1 MLRTKLTPP
10 GAQPGALARA
20 ELVARL
26 DAEMLPGRLGLV
38 VAPAGWG
45 KSALLASWSAQRP
58 ARDRC
63 GWFSAD
69 DADND
74 PGRFWTYVL
83 AALATVR
90 PGLGD
95 GATQLLSAPGTTAL
109 GDVVPALLNNLAEQ
123 PEPVTLIIDD
133 YQTVTNR
140 EVQDSVALLVERIPP
155 TLCLIIASR
164 TQPSALPIAR
174 WRGRGRMIELTA
186 ADLALTLGE
195 STELLARELPT
206 PPTVEDAAR
215 LHERTEGWVA
225 GLHLAALSL
234 RRRRDLHEAIG
245 EITGDN
251 RRIGDYLAG
260 EVLARQPDELRAF
273 LRRTSI
279 LQRLSAPLCDATTAG
294 TDGVGMLARIE
305 RDQLFLIPLDD
316 RRRWYRYHHLF
327 ADVLRRDLEQ
337 TEPAL
342 AAVLHRRAADWF
354 AAHDSPLEAVG
365 HALAGGDTA
374 QVAELIAVH
383 SMPVCLQGQVDTVLG
398 WFGALGEDVC
408 RADPRLGMA
417 RAMVAG
423 AGGHPVE
430 MVRWADLAEQAAVGP
445 GLPAD
450 LVTSVHAGVAV
461 TRWGSAYFSGDVT
474 VSVRHARAAIRL
486 PADNRTLRQAYA
498 ALGWSLYRKGQF
510 REAQAP
516 FGQAMLLS
524 QDRGDDLT
532 IMVTCGIQ
540 AIIAAAEGREHD
552 AEAFAARAE
561 GASRGHSAGEHFNA
575 WCFHFARGWAAR
587 GQAEPERAQ
596 GHFQRALELLRRGP
610 MRLETVE
617 VLTALALTDRQLGRI
632 DSATDRL
639 EEARGILEHC
649 PDPGYLLAD
658 PRAVQI
664 PPASPVPTRPAP
676 ALTRRESE
684 ILALIAAA
692 LSDQQVADHLGI
704 SPRTVHAHLRSIYP
718 KIGVRGRVGA
728 VRYAL
733 NHPPP
738 AGPRHDSAG

>member
-1 MLRTKLTPP
+1 
-10 GAQPGALARA
+10 
-20 ELVARL
+20 LVARL
-26 DAEMLPGRLGLV
+26 NAAMTPGRLGLV

-45 KSALLASWSAQRP
+45 KSSLLASWWAQHP
-58 ARDRC
+58 ARNRC

-69 DADND
+69 ASDND
-74 PGRFWTYVL
+74 PGRFWAYVL
-83 AALATVR
+83 AALAPTG
-90 PGLGD
+90 PGLGEAA
-95 GATQLLSAPGTTAL
+95 GRLLSAPGTTVL
-109 GDVVPALLNNLAEQ
+109 GEVVPALLNDLADQ
-123 PEPVTLIIDD
+123 TEPVTLVIDD
-133 YQTVTNR
+133 YHTITHR
-140 EVQDSVALLVERIPP
+140 EVEDSVALLVEWIPA
-155 TLCLIIASR
+155 TLCLVLASR
-164 TQPSALPIAR
+164 TQPGALPIAR
-174 WRGRGRMIELTA
+174 WRGRGRVVELDA
-186 ADLALTLGE
+186 ADLALSRAET
-195 STELLARELPT
+195 TELLTRELPT
-206 PPTVEDAAR
+206 PPTVEDAGR

-234 RRRRDLHEAIG
+234 RGRPDPHDAIG
-245 EITGDN
+245 ELAGDN
-251 RRIGDYLAG
+251 RRIGDYLVG
-260 EVLARQPDELRAF
+260 EVLAAQPDELRSF

-294 TDGVGMLARIE
+294 SDAAAMLARIE

-327 ADVLRRDLEQ
+327 ADVLRRDLEH
-337 TEPAL
+337 TEPAVS
-342 AAVLHRRAADWF
+342 AVLHRRAAAWF

-374 QVAELIAVH
+374 QAAELIAVH
-383 SMPVCLQGQVDTVLG
+383 SMPVCLQGQVLTVLG
-398 WFGALGEDVC
+398 WFRALGEDVC
-408 RADPRLGMA
+408 RADVRLAMA

-430 MVRWADLAEQAAVGP
+430 MVRWADLAEQAAVGA

-450 LVTSVHAGVAV
+450 LVTSVHAGVALA
-461 TRWGSAYFSGDVT
+461 RWGSAYFSGDVT
-474 VSVRHARAAIRL
+474 ASVRHARAAIRV
-486 PADNRTLRQAYA
+486 PADNRTLRQAYT

-532 IMVTCGIQ
+532 IMVTRGIQ
-540 AIIAAAEGREHD
+540 AIIAAAEGRELD
-552 AEAFAARAE
+552 AEAFAAQAE

-587 GQAEPERAQ
+587 GQAAPERAQ
-596 GHFQRALELLRRGP
+596 GHFERALELLRRGP

-632 DSATDRL
+632 DSATGRL
-639 EEARGILEHC
+639 EEALGILEHC
-649 PDPGYLLAD
+649 RHPGYLLAD

-664 PPASPVPTRPAP
+664 PPAPPAPTRAAP

-684 ILALIAAA
+684 ILALIASA
-692 LSDQQVADHLGI
+692 LSDQQVAEHLGI
-704 SPRTVHAHLRSIYP
+704 SPRTVHTHLRSIYP

-728 VRYAL
+728 MRYAL
-733 NHPPP
+733 YQLPPP
-738 AGPRHDSAG
+738 DLHPDTAT